1 MVELITGFDIG
12 GAHLKVAQVEPG
24 GRVAAAAQIPCELW
38 LGLDRLEEA
47 LRTAVA
53 GMAPMRR
60 VAVTMTGE
68 LADLFPDRATG
79 VAHLLDAMA
88 AALPDTRRHVWAGR
102 RGFVDDGRTAG
113 LEAAIAS
120 AHWLA
125 SATLAAGRLGHGLF
139 VDLGSTTTDILLLA
153 DGEVRAEGLTDRQ
166 RLSSGEL
173 VYTGLTRTALMAVAS
188 SAPFGGRDVALA
200 NGLFA
205 TMADAYRVLG
215 LLPAEA
221 DQHGTADGGPKTG
234 EASARR
240 LARMVG
246 ADLADGSPADWRH
259 LAAWFARCQRR
270 RIEDALALQLSRGL
284 LPPEA
289 PLVGAGCG
297 RFLLEPLARELG
309 RPYRDFAS
317 LLDADPAAA
326 AWAATCA
333 PAVAVAVLLA
343 AAA

>member
-24 GRVAAAAQIPCELW
+24 GRVAAVAQIPCELW

-47 LRTAVA
+47 FRAAVA
-53 GMAPMRR
+53 RMAPMRR

-79 VAHLLDAMA
+79 VARLLDAMA
-88 AALPDTRRHVWAGR
+88 AALPDTQRRIWAGR
-102 RGFVDDGRTAG
+102 RGFVDGGHTAG

-120 AHWLA
+120 ANWLA
-125 SATLAAGRLGHGLF
+125 SATLAARRQGHGLF
-139 VDLGSTTTDILLLA
+139 VDLGSTTTDILVLA

-173 VYTGLTRTALMAVAS
+173 VYTGLTRTALMAVAG
-188 SAPFGGRDVALA
+188 SAPFAGRNVALA
-200 NGLFA
+200 NELFA

-215 LLPAEA
+215 LLPEAA
-221 DQHGTADGGPKTG
+221 DQHGTADGGPKTV

-246 ADLADGSPADWRH
+246 ADLADGSPADWRRV
-259 LAAWFARCQRR
+259 AAWFARCQRR
-270 RIEDALALQLSRGL
+270 RIEDAVTLQLSRGL
-284 LPPEA
+284 LPAAA
-289 PLVGAGCG
+289 PLIGAGCG
-297 RFLLEPLARELG
+297 RFLLEPLALELD

-317 LLDADPAAA
+317 LLDTDPAAA
-326 AWAATCA
+326 GWTATCA
-333 PAVAVAVLLA
+333 PAVAVALLLA
-343 AAA
+343 EAV